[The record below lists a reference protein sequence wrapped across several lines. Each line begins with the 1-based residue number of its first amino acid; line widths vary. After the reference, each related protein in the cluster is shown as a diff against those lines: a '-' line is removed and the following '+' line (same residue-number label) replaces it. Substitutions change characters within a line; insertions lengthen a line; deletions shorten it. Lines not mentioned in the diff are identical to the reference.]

1 MARKKTKPTDWR
13 KQRRA
18 NEGSI
23 RERNG
28 KIYARIQF
36 IGDDGKRH
44 DKERPARNRKHAREL
59 IKDMR
64 KEFDSGGQKALEG
77 PRMMF
82 STLADWYTE
91 NYVHDAEYVDGR
103 KVAGVRSYVTRG
115 SQVKI
120 LKEHFGH
127 KRLREITY
135 HDLEKY
141 KATRLKTPIKFKN
154 SKIPAR
160 QRTIASVNRELSC
173 LRRMLNIAAREGWL
187 AINPFTRGEPIISL
201 ADERARERILTREEE
216 ARLLSKCTG
225 RRAHVR
231 PIIIAAIDTGCRL
244 GELLKLTWGDIDFES
259 GLITIR
265 AFNTKTARE
274 RTVAITTRLMSEL
287 EQLRAK
293 APDDPNVRVF
303 GIENN
308 VKRSFCGARAD
319 AGLTDVRF
327 HDLRH
332 THGSRLD
339 ELGFSLP
346 KIGSQLGHTQPKTT
360 LRYVNRDKSGIR
372 KVAVALDTFN
382 AEASTQPESE
392 AIN

>member
-1 MARKKTKPTDWR
+1 MARKKSKPKDWR
-13 KQRRA
+13 KERRA

-36 IGDDGKRH
+36 IGDDVKRH
-44 DKERPARNRKHAREL
+44 DKERQARNRKHAREL
-59 IKDMR
+59 IKEMR
-64 KEFDSGGQKALEG
+64 SELEAGGIKALVG

-82 STLADWYTE
+82 GELADWYTE
-91 NYVHDAEYVDGR
+91 NYVKDAEYVDGR
-103 KVAGVRSYVTRG
+103 KIAGIRSYDTRA
-115 SQVKI
+115 SQVKL
-120 LKEHFGH
+120 LKDHLGH

-173 LRRMLNIAAREGWL
+173 LRRILNIATREGWL
-187 AINPFTRGEPIISL
+187 AINPFTRGESIISL
-201 ADERARERILTREEE
+201 ADEKARERILTREEE

-231 PIIIAAIDTGCRL
+231 PIIVAAIDTGCLL

-259 GLITIR
+259 GLITVQ

-274 RTVAITTRLMSEL
+274 RTVAITTRLRNEL
-287 EQLRAK
+287 EQLRAQ

-303 GIENN
+303 GIEDN

-319 AGLTDVRF
+319 AGLHDVRF

-346 KIGSQLGHTQPKTT
+346 KIGNQLGHTQPKTT

-372 KVAVALDTFN
+372 KVAVALDAFN
-382 AEASTQPESE
+382 AETTLQPESE
-392 AIN
+392 AVD